1 MCNTTHTHTDTDTQT
16 LTCTS
21 RSLSLSLSFSCSSQ
35 GGAVEQHVVI
45 FQKHE
50 TRTNAGD
57 GGNIASCAAHHV
69 DHACKSLVLPSP
81 PHPPISMLHGLSA
94 VDVGLRIYCQSTLKS
109 GGRGGKA

>member
-81 PHPPISMLHGLSA
+81 PHPPNFNVA
-94 VDVGLRIYCQSTLKS
+94 RVERS
-109 GGRGGKA
+109 GCRTADILPVNIEIRGKGGKA